1 MYQLAILD
9 LDGTLVN
16 SIEDLANAVN
26 HTLTE
31 MHYPTH
37 PLEAFYHFVGNGVK
51 KLCERALPAGAPAEE
66 AEQLLSRFY
75 AYYEQHCLDCT
86 RPYDGM
92 IPALDSLKAGGMQLA
107 VATNKPHK
115 FAETIVKHFFG
126 TECFDQILGSNDTRP
141 RKPSPEILLEIMSA
155 CGAAPEETIM
165 IGDSDVDILTA
176 RNAGMDSIGC
186 TWGFRGKTELEQAG
200 AVYLADSPSDLT
212 EILKNH

>member
-31 MHYPTH
+31 MHYPIH
-37 PLEAFYHFVGNGVK
+37 PLEAFYQFVGNGVK
-51 KLCERALPAGAPAEE
+51 KLCERALPADASAED
-66 AEQLLSRFY
+66 AEQLLSQFY
-75 AYYEQHCLDCT
+75 VYYEKHCLDCT

-92 IPALDSLKAGGMQLA
+92 ISALDSLKANGMQLA
-107 VATNKPHK
+107 VASNKPQK
-115 FAETIVKHFFG
+115 FVETIVTHFFG
-126 TECFDQILGSNDTRP
+126 TERFDQILGSNDTRP

-155 CGAAPEETIM
+155 CGAAPEETVM

-186 TWGFRGKTELEQAG
+186 TWGFRGKAELEQAG
-200 AVYLADSPSDLT
+200 AVYLADAPLDL
-212 EILKNH
+212 IGFLKS

>member
-51 KLCERALPAGAPAEE
+51 KLCERALPAGASAEE
-66 AEQLLSRFY
+66 AEQLLSQFY
-75 AYYEQHCLDCT
+75 AYYEEHCLDCT

-92 IPALDSLKAGGMQLA
+92 IPALDNLKAGGMQMA
-107 VATNKPHK
+107 VASNKPQK
-115 FAETIVKHFFG
+115 FVETIVKHFFG
-126 TECFDQILGSNDTRP
+126 TERFDQILGSNDTRP

-176 RNAGMDSIGC
+176 RNAGIDSIGC

-212 EILKNH
+212 EILRNH

>member
-26 HTLTE
+26 HTLIE
-31 MHYPTH
+31 MHYPIH
-37 PLEAFYHFVGNGVK
+37 PLEAFYQFVGNGVK
-51 KLCERALPAGAPAEE
+51 KLCERALPADASAEA
-66 AEQLLSRFY
+66 AEQLLSQFY
-75 AYYEQHCLDCT
+75 VYYEKHCLDCT

-92 IPALDSLKAGGMQLA
+92 ISALDSLKANGMQLA
-107 VATNKPHK
+107 VASNKPQK
-115 FAETIVKHFFG
+115 FVETIVTHFFG
-126 TECFDQILGSNDTRP
+126 TERFDQILGSNDTRP

-155 CGAAPEETIM
+155 CGAAPEETVM

-186 TWGFRGKTELEQAG
+186 TWGFRGKAELEQAG
-200 AVYLADSPSDLT
+200 AVYLADAPLDL
-212 EILKNH
+212 IGFLKS